1 MKTCLAST
9 ANQFAFTSG
18 KSGRSPLHRAAAYPL
33 QQPRGNSRAVLSFL
47 IGNHYR
53 IVIIGKTNFF
63 GATICLSRTEKW
75 IVKTTKAVLAA
86 MVGIG
91 PACSAAA
98 QLKEQPGEAVELKS
112 LPASVQ
118 NTINQKAAGG
128 EVVQVRREDDSNGK
142 WNYEVVVRTNG
153 KESGFEVDPNGKFL
167 RIKR

>member
-63 GATICLSRTEKW
+63 GATICLSRTEKLDCEND
-75 IVKTTKAVLAA
+75 KS
-86 MVGIG
+86 
-91 PACSAAA
+91 SA
-98 QLKEQPGEAVELKS
+98 
-112 LPASVQ
+112 
-118 NTINQKAAGG
+118 
-128 EVVQVRREDDSNGK
+128 RSNGRDRPR
-142 WNYEVVVRTNG
+142 VQRGGAT
-153 KESGFEVDPNGKFL
+153 
-167 RIKR
+167 

>member
-63 GATICLSRTEKW
+63 WCDHLPVENRKMDCENDKSSARSNGGDRPRVQRGGAT
-75 IVKTTKAVLAA
+75 
-86 MVGIG
+86 
-91 PACSAAA
+91 
-98 QLKEQPGEAVELKS
+98 
-112 LPASVQ
+112 
-118 NTINQKAAGG
+118 
-128 EVVQVRREDDSNGK
+128 
-142 WNYEVVVRTNG
+142 
-153 KESGFEVDPNGKFL
+153 
-167 RIKR
+167 